1 MEEFKNLF
9 TGNPNAFGVYDW
21 KNNKSFTKK
30 IAPTQKEYTN
40 HFSGAMGLGIIP
52 VVDKE
57 FSNFGVLDFDNH
69 EISDGINL
77 FKLSKKIADE
87 KLPMVVCRS
96 KSGGGHVYIFGKEK
110 LKTKLLRSVLNNLID
125 VLKGHGEIEIEVF
138 PKQDSVDK
146 HIIGNWI
153 NLPYFGCKEG
163 YTERYAIINN
173 KIVYDVNTF
182 ITYCN
187 SIRVSNDDL
196 IKLVGDDK
204 HAQAPPCI
212 QEFLKNKIGQGQRN
226 NALYNFCIYARKKS
240 PDGWESMVYNF
251 NDVAITPKLTYE
263 EVNAVIKSVQRQKGY
278 QYKCQE
284 NPCKMYCNAELCVKR
299 QYGITSAE
307 KSTLM
312 LSDLPEFG
320 KFIKY
325 ITEPVKYRLEVKVNS
340 IEGFKSVTLSSNELL
355 NFKYFRLKV
364 FEQLDTVIK
373 TVKADEWM
381 YIVEELTKKIEY
393 EELPDDASQSGLV
406 RGYLE
411 EFRKNSNCDDNV
423 CENLEDR
430 SAILDGEQVIISFDD
445 KHTMQKKRYF
455 CFRFPDFKEF
465 LITKKFGNVLGEN
478 IYLALKEFNVESH
491 TIRVKTEN
499 GNQVVNIWRIPLT
512 DKNKID
518 CIKKED
524 KLIDG
529 EGVNNGN

>member
-1 MEEFKNLF
+1 MEEFKMLF
-9 TGNPNAFGVYDW
+9 SGNPNAYGVHDW

-30 IAPTQKEYTN
+30 TAPTDKEYEN
-40 HFSGAMGLGIIP
+40 HFSGAMGLGVIP

-57 FSNFGVLDFDNH
+57 YSNFGVLDFDNH
-69 EISDGINL
+69 QMADGINL
-77 FKLSKKIADE
+77 FKLAKKIEDE

-110 LKTKLLRSVLNNLID
+110 LKTKLLRSVLNNLIE

-146 HIIGNWI
+146 RIIGNWI
-153 NLPYFGCKEG
+153 NLPYFGCEKG

-173 KIVYDVNTF
+173 KIIYDVNTF
-182 ITYCN
+182 INYCN
-187 SIRVSNDDL
+187 SIKVTNDDL

-212 QEFLKNKIGQGQRN
+212 QAFLKNKIGEGQRN

-284 NPCKMYCNAELCVKR
+284 KPCKMYCNAELCVKR
-299 QYGITSAE
+299 QYGISSAE

-325 ITEPVKYRLEVKVNS
+325 VTEPVKYKLEVKVNS
-340 IEGFKSVTLSSNELL
+340 VEGFKAVHLSSAELL

-364 FEQLDTVIK
+364 FEELDTVIK
-373 TVKADEWM
+373 NVKADEWM
-381 YIVEELTKKIEY
+381 YIVDELTNKIEY
-393 EELPDDASQSGLV
+393 EQLPDDASQAGLV

-411 EFRKNSNCDDNV
+411 EFIKNSNCDFESDG
-423 CENLEDR
+423 EDLEER
-430 SAILDGEQVIISFDD
+430 SSILDGEQILVKFE
-445 KHTMQKKRYF
+445 KKRFF

-465 LITKKFGNVLGEN
+465 LQSKKFGSVLGKD
-478 IYLALKEFNVESH
+478 IYIALKPFNVESH
-491 TIRVKTEN
+491 SLRVKTME
-499 GNQVVNIWRIPLT
+499 GSTVVSIWRIPMT
-512 DKNKID
+512 KYNKID
-518 CIKKED
+518 YKYNQN
-524 KLIDG
+524 
-529 EGVNNGN
+529 EGNANGN